1 MLLFTEDIGRKMIAV
16 AVVLQ
21 ILGAI
26 TIKKIVNIKI

>member
-1 MLLFTEDIGRKMIAV
+1 MLLFTDNMGRKMIGV